1 MAATSGIQRLWYL
14 LVWQLAI
21 IAPIIEAQ
29 GSSPITWVWNHFNW
43 YDNLKKFADIV
54 KYSKTLGMGLQL
66 LLTSELTCPQTL
78 GDALSNSSYLPIYAS
93 NNSIFAGSQIPDT
106 SISHFYLTNGWH
118 TPGSS
123 YDSNAYTNIM
133 LVEAVG
139 NCWSVNQIE
148 QIVVLP
154 CDLSS
159 NQTFYVS
166 YLFTIKKKFEV
177 KNCTR

>member
-1 MAATSGIQRLWYL
+1 
-14 LVWQLAI
+14 
-21 IAPIIEAQ
+21 
-29 GSSPITWVWNHFNW
+29 
-43 YDNLKKFADIV
+43 
-54 KYSKTLGMGLQL
+54 MGLQFF
-66 LLTSELTCPQTL
+66 LTSELTCPQTL

-93 NNSIFAGSQIPDT
+93 SNSIFAGAQIPDT

-118 TPGSS
+118 TPSSS

-139 NCWSVNQIE
+139 NCWSVNQTE
-148 QIVVLP
+148 QIVVAS

-166 YLFTIKKKFEV
+166 YLFAIKRNSKV
-177 KNCTR
+177 KNCTRQIPHLLLLLVLFFHGISR